1 MLCCSVRVTLLRLWA
16 ESRKAHSHPATV
28 LLRALLQGILSDGRK
43 QARKKKASKKKKQR
57 HRKKKKKGEGATC
70 SSLSAPESR
79 DRADADV
86 TGLAGRWLAARE
98 PGARHGT
105 ASAPQ
110 GFDDSSH
117 TATSACADTAPLRH
131 DTPAKAHSA
140 ARFNLKQSSLP
151 ELGSPTRVCLPRQ
164 PPTGNISPRSNSLLR
179 QTAALRTNAESRG
192 AVAEPLGLLS

>member
-1 MLCCSVRVTLLRLWA
+1 MGENRP
-16 ESRKAHSHPATV
+16 E
-28 LLRALLQGILSDGRK
+28 
-43 QARKKKASKKKKQR
+43 KKKASKKKSKGIGR
-57 HRKKKKKGEGATC
+57 KKKKGEGATC

-110 GFDDSSH
+110 GFDDSSR

>member
-1 MLCCSVRVTLLRLWA
+1 MGENRP
-16 ESRKAHSHPATV
+16 E
-28 LLRALLQGILSDGRK
+28 
-43 QARKKKASKKKKQR
+43 KKKASKKKKQR

-98 PGARHGT
+98 PRAWHGT

-110 GFDDSSH
+110 GFDDSSR

-151 ELGSPTRVCLPRQ
+151 ELGSPTRVCLPKQ
-164 PPTGNISPRSNSLLR
+164 LPIGNISPRSNSLLR